1 MPPTDDST
9 ARSSRRAL
17 GRGPGAAGGA
27 ARPAVAEPV
36 VPEPAP
42 EPAPE
47 PEPAPV
53 PEPERE
59 PEPAVVREAV
69 PVRVPEPAGE
79 PEPVPDPV
87 PAREAVPEPESA
99 PDAEAGP
106 GAGPEPVPEP
116 EPLLVPEPAPGTG
129 REPAPDADPAPEPEP
144 DDGRFTVRL
153 ANFEGPF
160 DLLLQ
165 LISKHKMDVTEVALS
180 KVTDEF
186 MVHIRAMGP
195 DWDLDQTTEFL
206 VVAATLLDLKAARL
220 LPSAEVEDEGDLA
233 LLEARDLLFARLL
246 QYRAYKQI
254 ADIFS
259 TRLDAESRR
268 YPRTVGLE
276 PHHAA
281 LLPEVVISIGAEGFA
296 RLAVKAMQPKPK
308 PQVYVD
314 HIHAPLVSVQE
325 QAGIVVALLRVAGEV
340 SFLTLAEDAPDTL
353 TVVARFLALLEL
365 YREKA
370 VTLDQDEALGPL
382 MVRWTGGDDEE
393 SPRVTDEFDRPPDT
407 VAETQA
413 SKDASEEKA

>member
-1 MPPTDDST
+1 MPPTDDSA

-17 GRGPGAAGGA
+17 GRGPGAVE
-27 ARPAVAEPV
+27 PVVPVVTEPV
-36 VPEPAP
+36 VPEPAK
-42 EPAPE
+42 PE
-47 PEPAPV
+47 PEP
-53 PEPERE
+53 
-59 PEPAVVREAV
+59 VRE
-69 PVRVPEPAGE
+69 
-79 PEPVPDPV
+79 
-87 PAREAVPEPESA
+87 
-99 PDAEAGP
+99 
-106 GAGPEPVPEP
+106 PEPVPEP
-116 EPLLVPEPAPGTG
+116 LPEPAPV
-129 REPAPDADPAPEPEP
+129 RDADPAPEPGSEP

-153 ANFEGPF
+153 SNFEGPF

-246 QYRAYKQI
+246 QYRAYKRI
-254 ADIFS
+254 AEILSD
-259 TRLDAESRR
+259 RLDSESRR

-281 LLPEVVISIGAEGFA
+281 LLPEVVISIGPEGFA

-308 PQVYVD
+308 PQVYID

-325 QAGIVVALLRVAGEV
+325 QAGIVVALLRAAGEV
-340 SFLTLAEDAPDTL
+340 SFATLAEGAPDTL

-370 VTLDQDEALGPL
+370 VVLDQDEALGPL
-382 MVRWTGGDDEE
+382 MVRWTGGDDDEA
-393 SPRVTDEFDRPPDT
+393 PRVTDEFDRPPDPVDAKDPKQT
-407 VAETQA
+407 KETTD
-413 SKDASEEKA
+413 STDASEEKA